1 MKRTLVLIL
10 AVGSIGLAACDD
22 DPIVPVNEVLELA
35 FTGLEPLAN
44 GYHYEGWA
52 IINGAPVTTGKFNVD
67 GSGNLVTTSGSLI
80 AGGAFETGMDL
91 EAATNIVITVEP
103 AGDSDDVPADTHVLA
118 GPIAGGVGT
127 LTVGDGAALG
137 NDFLAATGD
146 FILATPTDG
155 EMNNENS
162 GIWFLSLASGSPA
175 AGLSLPAL
183 PAGWAFEGWAVTGGQ
198 PVTTGRFTAVDMV
211 DLAAPFSGA
220 MAGPPFPGEDFL
232 MNAPAGLILQRS
244 TIITKEAIL
253 ARTDPNVSSI
263 ILNDFFNIKPAPVVQ
278 QAKRLPQTIPTAQSC
293 RQRVYK
299 CCLHRDFGRR

>member
-1 MKRTLVLIL
+1 MKRILVLTL

-67 GSGNLVTTSGSLI
+67 GSGNLVTTSGNLI
-80 AGGAFETGMDL
+80 ANGAFDTGMDL
-91 EAATNIVITVEP
+91 EAATNIVITIEP
-103 AGDSDDVPADTHVLA
+103 AGDTDDVPADTHVLA

-137 NDFLAATGD
+137 SDFLAATGD

-162 GIWFLSLASGSPA
+162 GIWFLSLATGSPA
-175 AGLSLPAL
+175 AGLSLPTL
-183 PAGWAFEGWAVTGGQ
+183 PPGWAYEGWAVTGGQ

-232 MNAPAGLILQRS
+232 MNAPAGLTFPTDLAGGTAVISIEPEPDDAATPYTLKPLVGDIDALAVDHV
-244 TIITKEAIL
+244 TYAI
-253 ARTDPNVSSI
+253 PNAAAATFPSG
-263 ILNDFFNIKPAPVVQ
+263 
-278 QAKRLPQTIPTAQSC
+278 TAVI
-293 RQRVYK
+293 R
-299 CCLHRDFGRR
+299 

>member
-1 MKRTLVLIL
+1 MKRTLVLTL
-10 AVGSIGLAACDD
+10 AAGVIGLTACGD
-22 DPIVPVNEVLELA
+22 DPMEPVNEVLELA

-80 AGGAFETGMDL
+80 ANGAFDTGMDL
-91 EAATNIVITVEP
+91 APTTNIVITIEP
-103 AGDSDDVPADTHVLA
+103 TGDADNVPADTHVLA

-137 NDFLAATGD
+137 SDFLAATGD

-155 EMNNENS
+155 AMNNENS

-175 AGLSLPAL
+175 AGLSLPTL

-211 DLAAPFSGA
+211 DLAAPFSGS

-232 MNAPAGLILQRS
+232 MNAPTGLTFPTDLAGGVAVISIEPEPDDSPMPYTLKPLVGDIDAS
-244 TIITKEAIL
+244 AVDHVTYAI
-253 ARTDPNVSSI
+253 PNAAAAT
-263 ILNDFFNIKPAPVVQ
+263 F
-278 QAKRLPQTIPTAQSC
+278 PTGTAVI
-293 RQRVYK
+293 R
-299 CCLHRDFGRR
+299 